1 MPTIIG
7 AGDPTTGYDVENS
20 LRFNLVDDT
29 DLVQTF
35 GSAGNRRTW
44 TFSAWIKRGR
54 TAVRQQIFHQYG
66 ATDNNQWV
74 EFRFDS
80 DDKLTFSWY
89 SSGVFTTSQ
98 VFRDIASWYHI
109 VLAVDTTQGTDSDRI
124 KLYVNGS
131 QVTSFGSITYPSQ
144 NYDTGMNQATAHSLG
159 HLENNG
165 NFNFDG
171 YMAEVN
177 LVDGTQLT
185 PTSFGETNDNGV
197 WVPIK
202 PTGINYGTNGY
213 YLEFQNRAS
222 YTIPTARFSND
233 SDTQLLINS
242 GAADG
247 NTSFTD
253 SSSNGISI
261 SANGNVH
268 HESDVAKFSTSS
280 IYFDGNGDYLEA
292 ADNSVYDFGTGDFT
306 VEMWLYP
313 TDLNDY
319 DGIYFFGSGTNQHT
333 LWLRADGNLRWAH
346 IKAAGDGNT
355 LDTTFNNTY
364 LLENAWNHV
373 AVVRESQVLRIA
385 INGVITGQTQSTS
398 GFSISL
404 SGLKIGV
411 EADNNRYYTGYMDCF
426 RISDTARYTVS
437 SSSNFGTDTSGN
449 GKHFTSTNFAPH
461 QQCVDVPTNNFFV
474 MNSLGTIGTKNQQE
488 INNILFSQQPEQ
500 LAITGFNSFRKA
512 YERGLLKGS
521 LGENLTRAFVHEMV
535 RPIFGGIG
543 GGAIGLYA
551 SDEDSDAPLTAGLM
565 AGIALGIFN
574 KRLENYK
581 SQIVTKIPLRLR
593 NAVVQESQKI
603 FKRSFRTWAKTT
615 LAGTH
620 AAKLTSEANPVL
632 NKFGEDLI
640 GNRGNAFDFGKPLTN
655 SIEEYKDTVLD
666 YFRKQL
672 YDITGELDDETLLA
686 AGRIVQQSGIK
697 NKIKYNF
704 ATQSDLNNL
713 KAVEAANKILKLNKS
728 IATYA
733 KKAGLEF
740 TELDNYGLTQI
751 LDNIQVDKITFEKA
765 QKIIAK
771 AFQIQNRNNI
781 KKGIDTEEL
790 TDKNAMQRAAS
801 YLNNSDDV
809 RRVEILK
816 VEGKDVEKKVLQL
829 LDTAKENVLKEN
841 KTLMQS
847 ARFIQ
852 NKRVLVDPEA
862 RAFAKQLFVQDPEF
876 TTLRLIENTVP
887 VAEFARR
894 FGAQGQGISEVIKDI
909 RKFYSSF
916 GDINVNRSLQK
927 LVNRDIKA
935 VEDTVNAYF
944 GVYRAGSYLNQ
955 NDFAR
960 SVALTLQTL
969 LSTTKLT
976 KVIIPSLGD
985 LVQTINNSGF
995 SAAANSA
1002 LRQLRSTSKNP
1013 SAMLAQRNA
1022 SIKEGILGRQ
1032 WSNRTY
1038 NGTLQRELSDF
1049 SLQATNNYQ
1058 KFLVNFQQK
1067 FFEAVQLGRMTRFAR
1082 EFAYDAGA
1090 FRAFDLGQLA
1100 GKGKFPKKNIREL
1113 NSLGMSV
1120 DNAKYLSKF
1129 KSMDEAYADPIG
1141 KEIIDIAGRK
1151 AANRDALI
1159 PQIGNRRLFA
1169 QSKDP
1174 FIKFLG
1180 SFLSWAQAKSTQ
1192 TNSLVRRIEDGD
1204 GKLAVMMLASMSLYG
1219 AVRQLQVSLNP
1230 VESVR
1235 EDFPNPFE
1243 DEKELKKFLAE
1254 TVVFSGQVIPW
1265 YIDKAV
1271 NFAKYNKRDAIE
1283 TLYPAVGLVN
1293 DFFAVAPDAIPAL
1306 GKVAGVSEGKPFST
1320 LVKLAE
1326 AVVPFGKDL
1335 TRRKV
1340 IGEIFGLDESLKDA
1354 AEFADKEQSFRATYT
1369 TGGLIKGE
1377 YEVPNTKEN
1386 PAQRINPYTGEPYY
1400 GLLLDDLPFFNIDT
1414 RQTFNEGGPP
1424 EEKNG
1429 LSEKERERLTL
1440 QAQELMK
1447 LDPPLKQT
1455 APVIELLVAGVPK
1468 IIYGVGKT
1476 GYDLI
1481 TTLAKESI
1489 KKPKPINYYHGSNLK
1504 LKEVTPM
1511 GDRATA
1517 PDVKDLFQQASYI
1530 GKPTEGGLELA
1541 NFYARGAGYVNV
1553 IGKKQFDEVVKKLYN
1568 PRDVSDELKDKV
1580 MKEISMRQAFI
1591 TKAKTERVNRNKL
1604 ARARKEIIDLETLIK
1619 PFGSGYISRITP
1631 VQRKFL
1637 EREGFDGVDVSQD
1650 VVAIFRS
1657 VPVKSS
1663 IRGSLTQRLVDRR
1676 NAQQSKI
1683 NE

>member
-1 MPTIIG
+1 MSLDKETIYNNLYNKLTNLDVADIKDNLEEKDNSLEEIQDSFKNVEITGEDLENSVEDNIYKKLFDRIEKQKEKETSNILDENISAARKFKFGTAQEPTIAGSLFRLGKAGVTSVFSDKTFNEAAREIERERQRKIFEEFPEFYGKKEDLTVLSGRMGMALADPVTFFVPWVKIAKAGRIGTMAVG
-7 AGDPTTGYDVENS
+7 AGI
-20 LRFNLVDDT
+20 
-29 DLVQTF
+29 
-35 GSAGNRRTW
+35 SAGETALREKTLYGDIDGGIVAL
-44 TFSAWIKRGR
+44 SAVLGGASTGISDVIARKIRNGKPKDKVVTVDKKGNPVVIETANVDSVGPVNLSKNVQKALEEISDESFTISQPYIDKFTSNLESLGVKYAKR
-54 TAVRQQIFHQYG
+54 
-66 ATDNNQWV
+66 
-74 EFRFDS
+74 
-80 DDKLTFSWY
+80 DKLNALI
-89 SSGVFTTSQ
+89 
-98 VFRDIASWYHI
+98 DK
-109 VLAVDTTQGTDSDRI
+109 I
-124 KLYVNGS
+124 KKQRKAIDVATKNS
-131 QVTSFGSITYPSQ
+131 KQEKFDFVTEPTKL
-144 NYDTGMNQATAHSLG
+144 D
-159 HLENNG
+159 LE
-165 NFNFDG
+165 
-171 YMAEVN
+171 
-177 LVDGTQLT
+177 LKKLQ
-185 PTSFGETNDNGV
+185 
-197 WVPIK
+197 
-202 PTGINYGTNGY
+202 
-213 YLEFQNRAS
+213 
-222 YTIPTARFSND
+222 TAR
-233 SDTQLLINS
+233 
-242 GAADG
+242 
-247 NTSFTD
+247 
-253 SSSNGISI
+253 
-261 SANGNVH
+261 
-268 HESDVAKFSTSS
+268 
-280 IYFDGNGDYLEA
+280 
-292 ADNSVYDFGTGDFT
+292 
-306 VEMWLYP
+306 
-313 TDLNDY
+313 
-319 DGIYFFGSGTNQHT
+319 
-333 LWLRADGNLRWAH
+333 
-346 IKAAGDGNT
+346 
-355 LDTTFNNTY
+355 
-364 LLENAWNHV
+364 
-373 AVVRESQVLRIA
+373 
-385 INGVITGQTQSTS
+385 
-398 GFSISL
+398 
-404 SGLKIGV
+404 
-411 EADNNRYYTGYMDCF
+411 
-426 RISDTARYTVS
+426 
-437 SSSNFGTDTSGN
+437 
-449 GKHFTSTNFAPH
+449 
-461 QQCVDVPTNNFFV
+461 
-474 MNSLGTIGTKNQQE
+474 TKNQKE
-488 INNILFSQQPEQ
+488 INDILFSQQPEQ
-500 LAITGFNSFRKA
+500 IAIIGFNSFKKA

-521 LGENLTRAFVHEMV
+521 VGENLTRAFVHEMV

-1580 MKEISMRQAFI
+1580 MKEISIRQAFI